1 MGPHLPVAKPG
12 VHRFDE
18 NYMNEENLPMPGTS
32 TDSPGDIRAEEILAA
47 LDEDQRAVALA
58 TRGPVCVI
66 AGAGTGKTRAIT
78 HRIAYAAAI
87 GTMDPQKVLAITFTA
102 RAAGE
107 MRVRLRGLGVP
118 MVAARTIHAA
128 ALKQLIYFWPSVFGG
143 KTPDLIT
150 TKSSFLGEAINRAG
164 LSDTLRATSRELMRD
179 IASEIEWAKVS
190 EVAPEDFLLEIEQ
203 RVQKPRINAE
213 QLAKV
218 YMAYESVK
226 KQELAIDFEDVLL
239 LTAAM
244 IEEERDVRERVQ
256 DQYRY
261 FTIDEYQDISPIQQ
275 RLINAWIGTRQDICV
290 VGDPAQTIYSFAG
303 ATPIFLNSF
312 TKKYPEAEVIRL
324 STGYRSTPEITFA
337 ANALLRHGA
346 MGQELVAINSH
357 GKKPSVD
364 AYSDESAEI
373 AGVLAQIT
381 DLLKTGTQAQEIA
394 ILARTNN
401 QLKGIEREMN
411 RLGLPYQ
418 LRNTERFFD
427 RQDVRDFLKVVRQAS
442 VIPTEGVHW
451 FDEMRT
457 LSQPFLTGE
466 SIDGIAALLHLAREL
481 DADPS
486 FSPKTLRSYIRE
498 VEDRVQQNNPPTMP
512 VVTLATLH
520 AAKGLEWERVFLI
533 GASEGI
539 LPLENGATGQS
550 DAVINEERRL
560 FYVGMTRAKVDL
572 HISHRQNPS
581 RFLHESGLLA

>member
-1 MGPHLPVAKPG
+1 MALDGSV
-12 VHRFDE
+12 D
-18 NYMNEENLPMPGTS
+18 
-32 TDSPGDIRAEEILAA
+32 EILAA
-47 LDEDQRAVALA
+47 LDNDQRAVALA

-87 GTMDPQKVLAITFTA
+87 GTMDPQKVLALTFTS

-107 MRVRLRGLGVP
+107 MRTRLRSLGVP
-118 MVAARTIHAA
+118 TVAARTIHAA
-128 ALKQLIYFWPSVFGG
+128 ALKQLIYFWPTVFGG
-143 KTPDLIT
+143 RVPELMTAKAGFI
-150 TKSSFLGEAINRAG
+150 GEAINRAG
-164 LSDTLRATSRELMRD
+164 LSSELRATSRELMRD

-190 EVAPEDFLLEIEQ
+190 QVAPEDFVDEISK
-203 RVQKPRINAE
+203 RTQKPRVSADK
-213 QLAKV
+213 LAKV
-218 YMAYESVK
+218 YAAYESVK

-244 IEEERDVRERVQ
+244 IEEERIVRERVQ

-275 RLINAWIGTRQDICV
+275 RLINSWLGSRQDICV

-303 ATPIFLNSF
+303 ATPVFLNSF
-312 TKKYPEAEVIRL
+312 TKRFPDAEVIRL

-337 ANALLRHGA
+337 ANSLLRHGS
-346 MGQELVAINSH
+346 MGQELVALNDH
-357 GKKPSVD
+357 GTKPSVD
-364 AYSDESAEI
+364 GYANEDAEI
-373 AGVLAQIT
+373 AGVLAEIT
-381 DLLKTGTQAQEIA
+381 TLLQSGTQAQEIA

-401 QLKGIEREMN
+401 QLKGVERSMN
-411 RLGLPYQ
+411 KLGLPYQ
-418 LRNTERFFD
+418 VRSTERFFD
-427 RQDVRDFLKVVRQAS
+427 RQDVRDFLKEVRRAS
-442 VIPTEGVHW
+442 VLPTEGVSW
-451 FDEMRT
+451 IDELRT
-457 LSQPFLTGE
+457 IAQPFLTGE

-481 DADPS
+481 DGDAG
-486 FSPKTLRSYIRE
+486 FTPKTLRSYLRE
-498 VEDRVQQNNPPTMP
+498 IEDRVQQNNPPTMP

-539 LPLENGATGQS
+539 LPLETGVTGQS
-550 DAVINEERRL
+550 DAVIDEERRL

-581 RFLHESGLLA
+581 RFLREAGLLA